1 MAYQKI
7 IRTPII
13 FPLLSFFVA
22 VVVLNAQSADYP
34 QWRGINRNGISE
46 EKGLLKSWLEGGPR
60 LLWSV
65 SGIGIGY
72 SSPSIANGFIYITG
86 RKDNKEFLSALD
98 LKGNI
103 KWSTEYGNAFTESY
117 PDARSTPTINGDSI
131 YVISGRGEIVC
142 FDLSGKIVWSVDGLK
157 KFEGKYGSWGVAES
171 PLIVDDKVIYTPC
184 GSKTTMVALNKKT
197 GETVWMTESL
207 DDQSG
212 YVGPILAKIG
222 KKKQIIT
229 VTGKYVIGVDAENG
243 HIDWKVSNK
252 DISSPTDI
260 NCVSPV
266 FYNGSV
272 FVTSGYNDA
281 GALIRISDDG
291 MQATVS
297 WVNPDLDVHHGG
309 VVLVDGYIYGA
320 NWINNGKGNWVC
332 LDWNTGKTMYESKW
346 RNKGS
351 IISADGMLYCY
362 EEEGGN
368 LALVKAT
375 PEGFNVISSFKI
387 TQGSGP
393 HWAHPVISDGVL
405 YMRHGDVLMAYDIK
419 EK

>member
-1 MAYQKI
+1 MVFQRI
-7 IRTPII
+7 SRMLII
-13 FPLLSFFVA
+13 FSLLCFSITITVS
-22 VVVLNAQSADYP
+22 NAADYP
-34 QWRGINRNGISE
+34 QWRGVNRDGLSQ
-46 EKGLLKSWLEGGPR
+46 EKGLLKSWPEGGPN

-65 SGIGIGY
+65 NLVGTGF
-72 SSPSIANGFIYITG
+72 SSPSIAEGVIYITG
-86 RKDNKEFLSALD
+86 TKDNKEFLSALD

-103 KWSTEYGNAFTESY
+103 KWTTEYGNAYTDSY
-117 PDARSTPTINGDSI
+117 PDARSTPTVDGNYI
-131 YVISGRGEIVC
+131 YVISGKGEIVC
-142 FDLSGKIVWSVDGLK
+142 FDLSGKIIWSVDGLK
-157 KFEGKYGSWGVAES
+157 KFEGKYGSWGIAES

-184 GSKTTMVALNKKT
+184 GQKTTMVALNKKT

-207 DDQSG
+207 NDKSG
-212 YVGPILAKIG
+212 YVAPIVAKIG
-222 KKKQIIT
+222 NKKQIIT
-229 VTGKYVIGVDAENG
+229 VTGGYVIGVNAENG

-252 DISSPTDI
+252 DISSPKDI

-266 FYNGSV
+266 FHNGSV

-281 GALIRISDDG
+281 GALIKISNDG
-291 MQATVS
+291 MQATVT

-320 NWINNGKGNWVC
+320 NWINNGQGNWVC
-332 LDWNTGKTMYESKW
+332 LEWNSGKTMYETKW

-368 LALVKAT
+368 LALVKAS

-387 TQGSGP
+387 TQGGGP
-393 HWAHPVISDGVL
+393 HWAHPVISNGVL
-405 YMRHGDVLMAYDIK
+405 YIRHGDVLMAYDIK
-419 EK
+419 TK

>member
-1 MAYQKI
+1 MLFQRNLKMLMLSAFFMAI
-7 IRTPII
+7 MAFNVI
-13 FPLLSFFVA
+13 
-22 VVVLNAQSADYP
+22 SADYP

-46 EKGLLKSWLEGGPR
+46 EKGLLKSWQEGGPT
-60 LLWSV
+60 LLWSAT
-65 SGIGIGY
+65 GIGAGF
-72 SSPSIANGFIYITG
+72 SSPSISKGVIYVTG

-103 KWSTEYGNAFTESY
+103 KWTTEYGNAFTDSY
-117 PDARSTPTINGDSI
+117 SDARSTPTVDGDAI
-131 YVISGRGEIVC
+131 YVISGRGEVVC
-142 FDLSGKIVWSVDGLK
+142 FDLSGKIRWSVDALK
-157 KFEGKYGSWGVAES
+157 KFEGKYGSWGTAES
-171 PLIVDDKVIYTPC
+171 PLVVDDKVIYTPC
-184 GSKTTMVALNKKT
+184 GRKTTMVALNKKT

-207 DDQSG
+207 NDQSG
-212 YVGPILAKIG
+212 YVGPILANIG

-229 VTGKYVIGVDAENG
+229 VTGSYVIGVDAENG

-260 NCVSPV
+260 NCVSPI
-266 FYNGSV
+266 FHNGSV

-281 GALIRISDDG
+281 GALIKISDDG
-291 MQATVS
+291 MQATVA

-320 NWINNGKGNWVC
+320 NWINNDQGNWVC
-332 LDWNTGKTMYESKW
+332 LDWNSGKTMYETKW
-346 RNKGS
+346 HNKGS

-362 EEEGGN
+362 EEGGR
-368 LALVKAT
+368 LGLVKAS
-375 PEGFNVISSFKI
+375 PEGFNVVSSFKI

-419 EK
+419 AK